1 MTAVSILAPGNI
13 AAISS
18 EIVVSAGAV
27 AMVGIY
33 SASDESAP
41 VGVQFEIKQATPGA
55 RNIVGRLYQA
65 SRSTALLGPGTFIVS
80 RPEYKGAPFGVF
92 ADLG

>member
-1 MTAVSILAPGNI
+1 MTAVSILEPGNI
-13 AAISS
+13 AAISR
-18 EIVVSAGAV
+18 EIVVSAGVV

-33 SASDESAP
+33 SASSDPTP

-55 RNIVGRLYQA
+55 PNIVGRLHQA
-65 SRSTALLGPGTFIVS
+65 SRATALLGPGTFTVS
-80 RPEYKGAPFGVF
+80 RPEYKGAAFGVF